1 MIIICLYPSIQLIKE
16 LREEEAKAFQAGPDT
31 SSSSSK
37 KKRSK
42 PPQSKYDE
50 KNIRRRVYDALN
62 VLMAMDIIVK
72 DKKMIVWNGLP
83 GERTRNTGST
93 AIQKQPKDILKKPS
107 EQLLRL
113 KEETAKRQAEIQRKR
128 EILQELVTQN
138 VCFNNLYQR
147 NHAREVVEM
156 TSPRPNTPDS
166 QDSEKIP
173 LPFIVVNTNH
183 KAVIQCEMC
192 PRKTNVNFDFTLPF
206 EINDDNEILK
216 RIGMDR
222 TTEEELGRI
231 LPPDIFR
238 YCSEKG
244 LMENVIGSRSWG
256 YARA

>member
-83 GERTRNTGST
+83 GERTRNTGS
-93 AIQKQPKDILKKPS
+93 AADKKQPKDEFKKPS

-113 KEETAKRQAEIQRKR
+113 KEESAKRQAEIQRKR